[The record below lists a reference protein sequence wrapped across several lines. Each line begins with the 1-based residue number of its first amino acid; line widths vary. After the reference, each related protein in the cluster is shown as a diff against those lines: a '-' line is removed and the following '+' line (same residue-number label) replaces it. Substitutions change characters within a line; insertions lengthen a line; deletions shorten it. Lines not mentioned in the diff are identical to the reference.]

1 MQKNTLRREKAP
13 VTLSKKQHTMKKTRK
28 SVQKTITAHI
38 PVELLRQIIADPEN
52 ISLCHALVSAIITA
66 ERIRKPDGAAQLL
79 DESNLHPAP
88 SSEAEAMAEDARR
101 RVEKAKERR
110 EARKQRVENRMRIL
124 GHIFRDEKPVP
135 LSALFGSGLFTPEQ
149 ERTVDALLNP
159 TVKRITKLSPEQL
172 WAYFLPLITRFNKIP
187 LSDLPV
193 YERRH
198 ALGRK

>member
-1 MQKNTLRREKAP
+1 
-13 VTLSKKQHTMKKTRK
+13 MKKTRK
-28 SVQKTITAHI
+28 SVQKTIIAHI
-38 PVELLRQIIADPEN
+38 PAELLSQILADPEN

-66 ERIRKPDGAAQLL
+66 ERIRRPDGAAAVL

-88 SSEAEAMAEDARR
+88 SPETEAMAEDARR

-110 EARKQRVENRMRIL
+110 EARKERIKHRMRIL
-124 GHIFRDEKPVP
+124 GHIFRDEKPVA

-149 ERTVDALLNP
+149 ERTIDALLNP

-198 ALGRK
+198 AVARIPKK

>member
-1 MQKNTLRREKAP
+1 
-13 VTLSKKQHTMKKTRK
+13 MKRTRK
-28 SVQKTITAHI
+28 STQKTVTAHI
-38 PVELLRQIIADPEN
+38 PVELISQILADPEN

-66 ERIRKPDGAAQLL
+66 ERIRKPDGVAESL
-79 DESNLHPAP
+79 DESRLHP
-88 SSEAEAMAEDARR
+88 SESPEADAMADDARR

-110 EARKQRVENRMRIL
+110 EARKQRIENRMRIL
-124 GHIFRDEKPVP
+124 GHIFRDEKPVA
-135 LSALFGSGLFTPEQ
+135 LSQLFGSGLFTREQ
-149 ERTVDALLNP
+149 ERTIDALLNP

-198 ALGRK
+198 ALTRK

>member
-1 MQKNTLRREKAP
+1 
-13 VTLSKKQHTMKKTRK
+13 MKKTRK
-28 SVQKTITAHI
+28 SLQKTITAHI
-38 PVELLRQIIADPEN
+38 PVELLRQILADPEN

-66 ERIRKPDGAAQLL
+66 ERIRKPDGAVESL
-79 DESNLHPAP
+79 DESNLHPVSTP
-88 SSEAEAMAEDARR
+88 EADVMADDARL

-110 EARKQRVENRMRIL
+110 EARKERIKHRMRIL
-124 GHIFRDEKPVP
+124 GHIFRDEKPVE
-135 LSALFGSGLFTPEQ
+135 LKDLFGSGLFTPEQ
-149 ERTVDALLNP
+149 ERTIDALLNP

-198 ALGRK
+198 AMPRK

>member
-1 MQKNTLRREKAP
+1 
-13 VTLSKKQHTMKKTRK
+13 MKKTRK
-28 SVQKTITAHI
+28 SLQKTITAHI
-38 PVELLRQIIADPEN
+38 PVELLRQILADPEN

-66 ERIRKPDGAAQLL
+66 ERIRKPDGAAGSL
-79 DESNLHPAP
+79 DESILHPVSTP
-88 SSEAEAMAEDARR
+88 EADVMADDARR

-110 EARKQRVENRMRIL
+110 EARKERIKHRMRIL
-124 GHIFRDEKPVP
+124 GHIFRDEKPVE
-135 LSALFGSGLFTPEQ
+135 LKDLFGSGLFTPEQ
-149 ERTVDALLNP
+149 ERTIDALLNP

-198 ALGRK
+198 AAARK